1 MSGDAN
7 EATEADEAANADEA
21 THFTGPRARALGD
34 VWEGGARKSVCLGLW
49 TRGETARR
57 VLGPVLNARLAGELF
72 AR

>member
-34 VWEGGARKSVCLGLW
+34 VWEGGARKSEKPSTVDPRLSPL
-49 TRGETARR
+49 
-57 VLGPVLNARLAGELF
+57 VDFQVPV
-72 AR
+72 